1 LALSERYT
9 REATSGNPYVI
20 EQFGR
25 KSMKTTF
32 FLAAVLAVTGP
43 FAIAQVSP
51 QERANERST
60 EAQSGINDTV
70 TLTSGPA
77 VDEITNHS
85 AMLRWS
91 TNKVAAPRVN
101 YGLDPTNL
109 SQTAYVPGGTT
120 QHQVVLKGLQ
130 PNTTY
135 YFEIENKYGRDRL
148 TGTFTT
154 H

>member
-1 LALSERYT
+1 
-9 REATSGNPYVI
+9 
-20 EQFGR
+20 
-25 KSMKTTF
+25 MKTTL

-43 FAIAQVSP
+43 LAMAQVS
-51 QERANERST
+51 QQQRANEQAT

-70 TLTSGPA
+70 DVTSGPA

-91 TNKVAAPRVN
+91 TNKVAATRVN
-101 YGLDPTNL
+101 YGLDPNNL
-109 SQTAYVPGGTT
+109 SQSAYVPGGAT

-135 YFEIENKYGRDRL
+135 YFQIENKFGRDRL